1 VVDAVGPDDVE
12 LLSLPDAVR
21 DYPSIQVDAEAA
33 AMVAHGRVLPAFAGH
48 EEEPGPWAVL
58 GPDGEL
64 LAMYE
69 RAGSS
74 TVKPAVV
81 VAPQSV

>member
-1 VVDAVGPDDVE
+1 VADALGPDDVE

-21 DYPSIQVDAEAA
+21 DYPAVRVDADIA
-33 AMVAHGRVLPAFAGH
+33 AMVAHGRVLPAFDGHAG
-48 EEEPGPWAVL
+48 ETGPWAVL
-58 GPDGEL
+58 GPDGDL

-69 RAGSS
+69 HAGSS